1 MEKKDLLLDI
11 DEVFCFS
18 GFLPAINDFLGTD
31 YKIDDFTEYYI
42 DEAVIPQERFEEFNK
57 YLASINQYEKAEIL
71 PYAIESLIKINEYYN
86 IYPCSS
92 CINPFDKPNSGRLFY
107 YKYNFLM
114 QNLPFIKPENY
125 IFTDSKFLFKAYAQM
140 DDRLQKLNNDI
151 PIKILFPAY
160 HNRNITVEDVKK
172 ENIFKAGNDWRTGWL
187 EATDI
192 LLDVAKKPKIYTR

>member
-1 MEKKDLLLDI
+1 MEKKDFLLDI

-18 GFLPAINDFLGTD
+18 GFLPAINDFLGTN

-42 DEAVIPQERFEEFNK
+42 DEVAIPKERFEEFNR
-57 YLASINQYEKAEIL
+57 YLNSINQYEKAEIL

-92 CINPFDKPNSGRLFY
+92 CINPFDKLNSGKLFY

-125 IFTDSKFLFKAYAQM
+125 IFTDSKSLFKAYAQM

-151 PIKILFPAY
+151 PLKVLFPAY
-160 HNRNITVEDVKK
+160 HNKNITK
-172 ENIFKAGNDWRTGWL
+172 EYTEKNGIFKAGDDWRTGWI
-187 EATDI
+187 EATNI
-192 LLDVAKKPKIYTR
+192 LLDEANFTKKYMR